1 MKITSQQLTFL
12 VTIVNDANERDRL
25 GCDECSELMA
35 QFAESSSLE
44 REGHSILQ
52 AVQIH
57 LEQCRCCRYEYEAFL
72 IALGEIATV

>member
-1 MKITSQQLTFL
+1 MKLSPQKLFFL
-12 VTIVNDANERDRL
+12 MTLVNDANERDRL

-35 QFAESSSLE
+35 QFAESATSE
-44 REGHSILQ
+44 REEDSILQ
-52 AVQIH
+52 AVRIH

>member
-12 VTIVNDANERDRL
+12 VTLMNDANERDRL

-35 QFAESSSLE
+35 QFAESATSE
-44 REGHSILQ
+44 REQDSILQ

-57 LEQCRCCRYEYEAFL
+57 LEQCRCCRYEYEVFL
-72 IALGEIATV
+72 MALGEIATV

>member
-12 VTIVNDANERDRL
+12 VTLVNDANERDRL

-35 QFAESSSLE
+35 EFAESATSE
-44 REGHSILQ
+44 REEDSILQ

-57 LEQCRCCRYEYEAFL
+57 LEQCRCCRYEYEVFL
-72 IALGEIATV
+72 MALGEIATV